1 MSDKEVIMGIDV
13 ANNIYRGYEMG
24 YYYGEERLRQLVRNC
39 AEAGIGT
46 IYWRVSATGQVTY
59 QSKVRTI
66 IGTKPNR
73 VSGFQAGSV
82 ENLIVRQCD
91 PPAVAVD
98 EAKKCGLKLFAYV
111 TLFDEYYPGMESQF
125 EVDHPEYTWKHFSKD
140 HHIRGLLSYAYPE
153 VREHRLAE
161 LRELIEYG
169 VDGIYLDTA
178 RSHTGIQPILA
189 LPLREGSLY
198 WNYGYNQPEVEAFR
212 QETGLDPLE
221 VDRSQ
226 DFYAPVHEEKYHRF
240 RGRYLTQFLR
250 EARALTNKAKI
261 ELAVGFYTDASC
273 YLSPAGQRGRA
284 IMGRFHHEYEKW
296 VDEDIV
302 DSIVLIAEHRR
313 CGARDW
319 RENSEAQ
326 FKDARAKGKNVYI
339 WTATEA
345 VIDQMEDPPGEL
357 PLNITVDRELF
368 LKGLDRTLAQCFA
381 TSADG
386 IYLYEAD
393 ALDRFDYWQDLAGML
408 RSHGC

>member
-1 MSDKEVIMGIDV
+1 MSNKEVLIGIDV
-13 ANNIYRGYEMG
+13 ANNMYLGYELG
-24 YYYGEERLRQLVRNC
+24 YYYGEERLRQLVRHC

-59 QSKVRTI
+59 PSKVRTV
-66 IGTKPNR
+66 IGTKSKR

-125 EVDHPEYTWKHFSKD
+125 EQDHPEYTWKHFSKD

-161 LRELIEYG
+161 LRELIAYG
-169 VDGIYLDTA
+169 IDGVYLDTA

-189 LPLREGSLY
+189 LPLREGNLY
-198 WNYGYNQPEVEAFR
+198 RNYGYNQPAVEAFR
-212 QETGLDPLE
+212 AKTGLDPLA
-221 VDRSQ
+221 VDRRQ
-226 DFYAPVHEEKYHRF
+226 DSYVPVHEEEFHRF
-240 RGRYLTQFLR
+240 RGRYLTEFLR
-250 EARALTNKAKI
+250 AARGLTNAAQI
-261 ELAVGFYTDASC
+261 ELSVGFYTDAPC

-284 IMGRFHHEYEKW
+284 VMGPFHHDYQTW
-296 VDEDIV
+296 VDEDVI

-313 CGARDW
+313 CGAQDW
-319 RENSEAQ
+319 LEHSEVQFAQ
-326 FKDARAKGKNVYI
+326 ARAQGKKVYL
-339 WTATEA
+339 WVATEA
-345 VIDQMEDPPGEL
+345 VIDQMQDAPGEL
-357 PLNITVDRELF
+357 PLNVTEDRELF
-368 LKGLDRTLAQCFA
+368 LAGLERMLQQCWE

-386 IYLYEAD
+386 VYLYEAY
-393 ALDRFDYWQDLAGML
+393 APERYDYWRELGGML